1 MKIVTFLTCL
11 LLFAT
16 SINSQQAANLKDI
29 TRLDVEVESLSKV
42 DHEIGLSEE
51 SLRSFVRSSIERE
64 LPEIEIEP
72 TSNDH
77 VRITIMSVRTS
88 ESSVA
93 SFVSV
98 DFGRYVTIL
107 RDEDNQAVGNAL
119 ASVWEKSAMLAGAS
133 EDMGS
138 KIRDEIGK
146 QIAALATDYHRQNP
160 KVIGQV
166 SRP

>member
-11 LLFAT
+11 LLFAAST
-16 SINSQQAANLKDI
+16 NSQQAANLKDVR
-29 TRLDVEVESLSKV
+29 RLFVQVQGLSKV
-42 DHEIGLSEE
+42 DDEVGLSEE
-51 SLRSFVRSSIERE
+51 SLRSFVGMSIEHE
-64 LPEIEIEP
+64 LPEIEIEL
-72 TSNDH
+72 TSNDSI
-77 VRITIMSVRTS
+77 RITIMSVRTS

-107 RDEDNQAVGNAL
+107 RDEDNQAVGNAD
-119 ASVWEKSAMLAGAS
+119 ASVWEKSAMLAGTS

>member
-1 MKIVTFLTCL
+1 MKTVTFLTCL

-16 SINSQQAANLKDI
+16 STNLQEAANLKDVR
-29 TRLDVEVESLSKV
+29 RLDVEVGSLSTV

-51 SLRSFVRSSIERE
+51 SLRSFVRTSIERE

-72 TSNDH
+72 PSNDYI
-77 VRITIMSVRTS
+77 RIGIMSIKTS

-98 DFGRYVTIL
+98 ELGRNVTIL
-107 RDEDNQAVGNAL
+107 RDEDDQAVGTAL
-119 ASVWEKSAMLAGAS
+119 AIVWEKSAMLAGAS

-138 KIRDEIGK
+138 KIRDEVGK
-146 QIAALATDYHRQNP
+146 QLAALATDYHRQNP
-160 KVIGQV
+160 TFNH
-166 SRP
+166 P